1 MRFDGL
7 NEIIP
12 LGIRQ
17 DIETL
22 LGNQAMRILLII
34 LGLLIVHSILRAST
48 DRIVERIVHSHHYPS
63 ELEAMKREETLKSVF
78 GASSTILLWIIG
90 GTLILWQLDVNI
102 GALLTG
108 AGLVSVVAG
117 LSAQSIIKDYL
128 AGMFI
133 IMENQYRVED
143 IVTLA
148 TPTATVSGTV
158 EDISIRM
165 TRLRDMD
172 GNLHIISNGQI
183 GVITN
188 KSFQFANVNLNI
200 NVTYDTDI
208 DLVEKLVNDAGKAT
222 AANKKLKDNIIEPIH
237 FLRVE
242 SLNEANV
249 TVKAFGQ
256 VRPGTQWEVSGEFRR
271 QLKDRFVK
279 HRIAVPYASTI
290 ITAPNG
296 NTADK

>member
-1 MRFDGL
+1 MRLTDL
-7 NEIIP
+7 NVAF
-12 LGIRQ
+12 LTQ
-17 DIETL
+17 ADIDRL
-22 LGNQAMRILLII
+22 LDSTMMRILLTV
-34 LGLLIVHSILRAST
+34 LCLLIVHSILRAST
-48 DRIVERIVHSHHYPS
+48 DRIVERVVRSHHYPS
-63 ELEAMKREETLKSVF
+63 KIEEMKREETLKSVF
-78 GASSTILLWIIG
+78 STSSAIILWIIG
-90 GTLILWQLDVNI
+90 GILILWQLHVNI

-117 LSAQSIIKDYL
+117 LSAQSLIKDYL

-148 TPTATVSGTV
+148 TPTATVTGTV
-158 EDISIRM
+158 EELTIRM

-172 GNLHIISNGQI
+172 GNLHIVSNGQI

-188 KSFQFANVNLNI
+188 QSFQFANVNLNI

-208 DLVEKLVNDAGKAT
+208 DLVEKLVNEAGQAT
-222 AANKKLKDNIIEPIH
+222 ASNKKFKENIIEPIH

-249 TVKAFGQ
+249 TVKCFGQ
-256 VRPGTQWEVSGEFRR
+256 VRPGTQWEISGEFRR
-271 QLKDRFVK
+271 QLKTRFAK
-279 HRIAVPYASTI
+279 HKIAVPYASAI
-290 ITAPNG
+290 VTAAGNG
-296 NTADK
+296 GKAT